1 MRHGSPRTLGAEE
14 EFHLVDLKTRRLTAR
29 ASELLAE
36 LTADYVAELQR
47 CVVETNTQVVDSL
60 GGLRDELVRQRK
72 VLVETAS
79 ELGIGIV
86 AAGAVPLAVPAEMRV
101 TKTPRYRQ
109 MLADYQLL
117 AREQLI
123 CGTQVHVGVGDRNEA
138 VAVGHRVAAY
148 LPTLLALSASSPF
161 ASDGSDTGYSSM
173 RTLVWQR
180 WPTTGLAAPAQ
191 SAEEYD
197 QLVKDLVASG
207 VITDAGMVYFD
218 VRPAISAP
226 TLELRVCDSCPSVD
240 TVVLIAGLF
249 RALVEREVEAARTGL
264 AATILSPTL
273 GRAALWRAARS
284 GLEGELVDV
293 SGVASRPASEVVT
306 ELVDSLRPQLEDNGD
321 WDTVSELSRQAL
333 ITGTSS
339 ARQRRALR
347 RRGRLTDVVDQLIAE
362 TASRGQSTAAAVD
375 VDPTLLFGY
384 QSGSEAVVGAA
395 RGNPEENP
403 EEIYD
408 EAVDADGQ
416 PRQHYRTV
424 LDTVAR
430 LGAAQLRSREAGI
443 EQEQRA
449 DNITFRVTGQSRA
462 QLFPVDLVPRMVTAD
477 EWAQLSEGLAQRAR
491 ALDAFLR
498 DIYSE
503 QAIVGDGIIGMQAL
517 DRAPGF
523 RSTGRVAGN
532 TVRAHI
538 SGTDIVCDRPGRWMV
553 LEDNLRVPS
562 GVAYGI
568 VNHRL
573 LSKHVPELQPPAA
586 IEDAART
593 GQMLLETL
601 RAAAPAHAPDDPTVV
616 LLSAGWEDSA
626 WFEHTFL
633 AEEMDVAL
641 VQPSDLSVRD
651 AKLVHHVGSNVRR
664 IDVVYAR
671 MDEDMLLSSTGY
683 DGARLRSGLLGA
695 ISDGNLTIANALANG
710 VADDK
715 AIYAYVPTMIEYYL
729 GENPKLAQVPTWIC
743 AEREQRDFVLAN
755 LGDLVVKPIDGLGG
769 SGVLIGPEA
778 SDAALEARRRE
789 LVTQPE
795 RFIAQELVGLSTH
808 PTFDG
813 DGLYPHHVDLRAFVH
828 LRPGASGSVSAH
840 VMPAALTRVGSRGSR
855 IVNSS
860 SGGGSKDT
868 WILAASA
875 DESEQARINGSG

>member
-1 MRHGSPRTLGAEE
+1 MRRSSPRTLGAEE

-29 ASELLAE
+29 APELLGE
-36 LTADYVAELQR
+36 LDENYVAELQR
-47 CVVETNTQVVDSL
+47 CVVETNTLVVDSL
-60 GGLRDELVRQRK
+60 EGLRDEIVRHRK
-72 VLVETAS
+72 VLVETAT

-86 AAGAVPLAVPAEMRV
+86 AAGAVPLSVPAEMRV
-101 TKTPRYRQ
+101 TRTPRYRQ

-123 CGTQVHVGVGDRNEA
+123 CGTQIHVGIDDRDAA
-138 VAVGHRVAAY
+138 VAVAYRVAAY

-173 RTLVWQR
+173 RTLIWQR
-180 WPTTGLAAPAQ
+180 WPTTGLAAPVQ

-197 QLVKDLVASG
+197 KLVADLVASG
-207 VITDAGMVYFD
+207 VISDARMVYFD
-218 VRPAISAP
+218 VRPANFVP

-240 TVVLIAGLF
+240 TVLLIAGIF
-249 RALVEREVEAARTGL
+249 RALVERELEAAEKGIP
-264 AATILSPTL
+264 ATVLSPAV

-293 SGVASRPASEVVT
+293 RGPVSRPASEVVSG
-306 ELVDSLRPQLEDNGD
+306 LVDALRPQLEHNGD

-333 ITGTSS
+333 ILGTSS

-347 RRGRLTDVVDQLIAE
+347 GRGRLTDVVDQLIVE
-362 TASRGQSTAAAVD
+362 TASRQRSTQDIPVAIRD
-375 VDPTLLFGY
+375 DPSLLFGY
-384 QSGSEAVVGAA
+384 HLGSKPISSAA
-395 RGNPEENP
+395 RADLDDC
-403 EEIYD
+403 YD
-408 EAVDADGQ
+408 EAVDADGK
-416 PRQHYRTV
+416 PRQAYKTV
-424 LDTVAR
+424 LDAIAR
-430 LGAAQLRSREAGI
+430 LGVAQLRSREADI

-462 QLFPVDLVPRMVTAD
+462 QLFPVDLVPRVVTAQD
-477 EWAQLSEGLAQRAR
+477 WGRLSEGLAQRAR

-498 DIYSE
+498 DVYSE
-503 QAIVGDGIIGMQAL
+503 QAIVSDGIIGVQAL

-523 RSTGRVAGN
+523 RSTGRVAGD

-538 SGTDIVCDRPGRWMV
+538 SGTDIVCDGAGRWMV

-562 GVAYGI
+562 GVAYAI

-573 LSKHVPELQPPAA
+573 IDKHFPEMQPPVP
-586 IEDAART
+586 IEDP
-593 GQMLLETL
+593 GQAPRMLLETL
-601 RAAAPAHAPDDPTVV
+601 RAAAPAHAPDEPVV
-616 LLSAGWEDSA
+616 VMLSAGWKDSA

-633 AEEMDVAL
+633 AEEMDVPL
-641 VQPSDLSVRD
+641 VQPADLTVRD
-651 AKLVHHVGSNVRR
+651 GKLVQHVGSNVRR

-683 DGARLRSGLLGA
+683 NNGPLRPGLLAA
-695 ISDGNLTIANALANG
+695 IKDGHLTIANSLANG

-715 AIYAYVPTMIEYYL
+715 AIYAYVPAMIEYYL
-729 GENPKLAQVPTWIC
+729 GEKPLLAQVPTWIC
-743 AEREQRDFVLAN
+743 AERDQRDFVLAN

-778 SDAALEARRRE
+778 SEEALEARRRE
-789 LVTQPE
+789 LEAQPE
-795 RFIAQELVGLSTH
+795 RFVAQEPINLSTH

-828 LRPGASGSVSAH
+828 LRPGAGGSAGSVEAH
-840 VMPAALTRVGSRGSR
+840 VMPAALTRVGVRGSR

-868 WILAASA
+868 WILN
-875 DESEQARINGSG
+875 EQAPFEGGQ

>member
-1 MRHGSPRTLGAEE
+1 MRRVSPRTLGAEE

-29 ASELLAE
+29 APELLAE
-36 LTADYVAELQR
+36 LTEEYVAELQR
-47 CVVETNTQVVDSL
+47 CVVETNTRVVDSL
-60 GGLRDELVRQRK
+60 EGLRDELVRHRL
-72 VLVETAS
+72 VLVETAA
-79 ELGIGIV
+79 ELGIGVV
-86 AAGAVPLAVPAEMRV
+86 AAGAVPLSVPAEMQV
-101 TKTPRYRQ
+101 TKTARYRQ

-123 CGTQVHVGVGDRNEA
+123 CGTQVHVGVADRDQA
-138 VAVGHRVAAY
+138 VAVAHRVAAY
-148 LPTLLALSASSPF
+148 LPILLALSASSPF
-161 ASDGSDTGYSSM
+161 AADGSDTGYSSM
-173 RTLVWQR
+173 RTLIWQR
-180 WPTTGLAAPAQ
+180 WPTTGLAAPVQ

-197 QLVKDLVASG
+197 QLVNDLVASG

-218 VRPAISAP
+218 VRPSNSAP
-226 TLELRVCDSCPSVD
+226 TLELRLCDSCPSVD
-240 TVVLIAGLF
+240 TIVLIAGLF
-249 RALVEREVEAARTGL
+249 RALVEREAEAARAGTP
-264 AATILSPTL
+264 ATILSPAL

-284 GLEGELVDV
+284 GLEGDLVDV
-293 SGVASRPASEVVT
+293 SAPASRPAAEVVT
-306 ELVDSLRPQLEDNGD
+306 ELVDSLRPQLEDSGD

-333 ITGTSS
+333 IAGTSS

-362 TASRGQSTAAAVD
+362 TAGRLPATATTVD
-375 VDPTLLFGY
+375 DDPTLLFGY
-384 QSGSEAVVGAA
+384 QPGGDAVGGV
-395 RGNPEENP
+395 RGNLD
-403 EEIYD
+403 ITYD
-408 EAVDADGQ
+408 EAVDADGR
-416 PRQHYRTV
+416 PRLHYRSV
-424 LDTVAR
+424 LDIIAA
-430 LGAAQLRSREAGI
+430 LGVAQLRAREAGI

-449 DNITFRVTGQSRA
+449 DKITFRVTGQSRA
-462 QLFPVDLVPRMVTAD
+462 QLFPLDLVPRMVTAD

-503 QAIVGDGIIGMQAL
+503 QAIVADGILGVQAL

-523 RSTGRVAGN
+523 RSTGRLAGN

-538 SGTDIVCDRPGRWMV
+538 SGTDVVCDRAGRWMV

-562 GVAYGI
+562 GTAYAI

-586 IEDAART
+586 TENAGR
-593 GQMLLETL
+593 GPQMLLETL
-601 RAAAPAHAPDDPTVV
+601 RAAAPTHASDDPTVV

-633 AEEMDVAL
+633 SEEMGVAL

-651 AKLVHHVGSNVRR
+651 QKLVQHIGSNVRT
-664 IDVVYAR
+664 IDVIYAR

-683 DGARLRSGLLGA
+683 DGAPLRPGLLGA
-695 ISDGNLTIANALANG
+695 ITDGNLTIANALANG

-715 AIYAYVPTMIEYYL
+715 AIYAYVPAMIEYYL
-729 GENPKLAQVPTWIC
+729 GESPKLAQVPTWIC

-755 LGDLVVKPIDGLGG
+755 LGDMVVKPIDGLGG

-778 SDAALEARRRE
+778 SDAALEARRAE

-795 RFIAQELVGLSTH
+795 RFIAQELVALSTH

-828 LRPGASGSVSAH
+828 LRAGAGDSVSAH
-840 VMPAALTRVGSRGSR
+840 VIPAALTRVASRGSR

-860 SGGGSKDT
+860 SGGGGKDT
-868 WILAASA
+868 WILTASSA
-875 DESEQARINGSG
+875 GRG

>member
-1 MRHGSPRTLGAEE
+1 MRRSSPRTLGAEE

-29 ASELLAE
+29 APELLGE
-36 LTADYVAELQR
+36 LDENYVAELQR
-47 CVVETNTQVVDSL
+47 CVVETNTLVVDSL
-60 GGLRDELVRQRK
+60 EGLRDEIVRHRK
-72 VLVETAS
+72 VLVETAT

-86 AAGAVPLAVPAEMRV
+86 AAGAVPLSVPAEMRV
-101 TKTPRYRQ
+101 TRTPRYRQ

-123 CGTQVHVGVGDRNEA
+123 CGTQIHVGIDDRDAA
-138 VAVGHRVAAY
+138 VAVAYRVAAY

-173 RTLVWQR
+173 RTLIWQR
-180 WPTTGLAAPAQ
+180 WPTTGLAAPVQ

-197 QLVKDLVASG
+197 KLVADLVASG
-207 VITDAGMVYFD
+207 VISDARMVYFD
-218 VRPAISAP
+218 VRPANFVP

-240 TVVLIAGLF
+240 TVLLIAGIF
-249 RALVEREVEAARTGL
+249 RALVERELEAAEKGIP
-264 AATILSPTL
+264 ATVLSPAV

-293 SGVASRPASEVVT
+293 RGPVSRPASEVVSG
-306 ELVDSLRPQLEDNGD
+306 LVDALRPQLEHNGD

-333 ITGTSS
+333 ILGTSS

-347 RRGRLTDVVDQLIAE
+347 GRGRLTDVVDQLIVE
-362 TASRGQSTAAAVD
+362 TASRQRSTQDIPVAIRD
-375 VDPTLLFGY
+375 DPSLLFGY
-384 QSGSEAVVGAA
+384 HLGSKPISSAA
-395 RGNPEENP
+395 RADLDDG
-403 EEIYD
+403 YD
-408 EAVDADGQ
+408 EAVDADGK
-416 PRQHYRTV
+416 PRQAYKTV
-424 LDTVAR
+424 LDAIAR
-430 LGAAQLRSREAGI
+430 LGVAQLRSREADI

-449 DNITFRVTGQSRA
+449 DNITFRVSGQSRA
-462 QLFPVDLVPRMVTAD
+462 QLFPVDLVPRVVTAQD
-477 EWAQLSEGLAQRAR
+477 WGRLSEGLAQRAR

-498 DIYSE
+498 DVYSE
-503 QAIVGDGIIGMQAL
+503 QAIVSDGIIGVQAL

-523 RSTGRVAGN
+523 RSTGRVAGD

-538 SGTDIVCDRPGRWMV
+538 SGTDIVCDGAGRWMV

-562 GVAYGI
+562 GVAYAI

-573 LSKHVPELQPPAA
+573 IDKHFPEMQPPVP
-586 IEDAART
+586 IEDP
-593 GQMLLETL
+593 GQAPRMLLETL
-601 RAAAPAHAPDDPTVV
+601 RAAAPAHAPDEPVV
-616 LLSAGWEDSA
+616 VMLSAGWKDSA

-633 AEEMDVAL
+633 AEEMDVPL
-641 VQPSDLSVRD
+641 VQPADLTVRD
-651 AKLVHHVGSNVRR
+651 GKLVQHVGSNVRR

-683 DGARLRSGLLGA
+683 NNGPLRPGLLAA
-695 ISDGNLTIANALANG
+695 IKDGHLTIANSLANG

-715 AIYAYVPTMIEYYL
+715 AIYAYVPAMIEYYL
-729 GENPKLAQVPTWIC
+729 GEKPLLAQVPTWIC
-743 AEREQRDFVLAN
+743 AERDQRDFVLAN

-778 SDAALEARRRE
+778 SEEALEARRRE
-789 LVTQPE
+789 LEAQPE
-795 RFIAQELVGLSTH
+795 RFVAQEPINLSTH

-828 LRPGASGSVSAH
+828 LRPGAGGSAGSVEAH
-840 VMPAALTRVGSRGSR
+840 VMPAALTRVGVRGSR

-868 WILAASA
+868 WILN
-875 DESEQARINGSG
+875 EQAPFEGGQ

>member
-1 MRHGSPRTLGAEE
+1 MSPRTLGVEE

-29 ASELLAE
+29 APELLAE
-36 LTADYVAELQR
+36 LSDDYVAELQR
-47 CVVETNTQVVDSL
+47 CVVETNTRVVDSL
-60 GGLRDELVRQRK
+60 DGLRGELVDHRR
-72 VLVETAS
+72 VLVDTAA
-79 ELGIGIV
+79 ELGIGVV
-86 AAGAVPLAVPAEMRV
+86 AAGAMPLSVPAEMRV
-101 TKTPRYRQ
+101 TKTARYRQ

-123 CGTQVHVGVGDRNEA
+123 CGTQIHVGVEDRDEA
-138 VAVGHRVAAY
+138 VAVAHRVAAY

-180 WPTTGLAAPAQ
+180 WPTTGLAAPVH

-197 QLVKDLVASG
+197 ELVTNLVASG
-207 VITDAGMVYFD
+207 VIADAGMVYFD
-218 VRPAISAP
+218 VRPSNSAP

-240 TVVLIAGLF
+240 TIVLIAGLF
-249 RALVEREVEAARTGL
+249 RALVEREVDASRAGTP
-264 AATILSPTL
+264 ATILSPAL

-284 GLEGELVDV
+284 GLEGDLVDV
-293 SGVASRPASEVVT
+293 SAPASKPAAEVVT
-306 ELVDSLRPQLEDNGD
+306 ELVHSLRPQLEDSGD
-321 WDTVSELSRQAL
+321 WDIVSELTREVL
-333 ITGTSS
+333 VVGTSS

-362 TASRGQSTAAAVD
+362 TAGRWSSTATAVGD
-375 VDPTLLFGY
+375 DPTLLFGY
-384 QSGSEAVVGAA
+384 QPGSDPVVRVAG
-395 RGNPEENP
+395 GSVDVS
-403 EEIYD
+403 YD
-408 EAVDADGQ
+408 EAVDADGH
-416 PRQHYRTV
+416 PRQRYRSA
-424 LDTVAR
+424 LDTIAG
-430 LGAAQLRSREAGI
+430 LGVAQLRSREVAI

-449 DNITFRVTGQSRA
+449 ENITFRVTGQSRA
-462 QLFPVDLVPRMVTAD
+462 QLFPLDLIPRMVAAD
-477 EWAQLSEGLAQRAR
+477 EWAPLSEGLGQRAR

-503 QAIVGDGIIGMQAL
+503 QAIVADGIIGVQAL

-523 RSTGRVAGN
+523 RSTGRLAGN
-532 TVRAHI
+532 TVRAHV
-538 SGTDIVCDRPGRWMV
+538 SGTDLVCDRAGRWMV

-562 GVAYGI
+562 GTGYAI

-573 LSKHVPELQPPAA
+573 LSKHLPELQPPAA
-586 IEDAART
+586 IEVADRAP
-593 GQMLLETL
+593 QMLLETL
-601 RAAAPAHAPDDPTVV
+601 RAAAPPHAPDEPAVV

-633 AEEMDVAL
+633 ADEMGVAL
-641 VQPSDLSVRD
+641 VQPSDLSVCD
-651 AKLVHHVGSNVRR
+651 GKLLRHIGSDIQR

-683 DGARLRSGLLGA
+683 DGAPLRPGLLGA
-695 ISDGNLTIANALANG
+695 ITDGHLTIANALANG

-715 AIYAYVPTMIEYYL
+715 AIYPYVPAMIQYYL
-729 GENPKLAQVPTWIC
+729 GEKPKLSQVPTWIC
-743 AEREQRDFVLAN
+743 GERAQRDFVLAN

-778 SDAALEARRRE
+778 TDAALEARRRE

-795 RFIAQELVGLSTH
+795 RFVAQLLVDLSTH

-813 DGLYPHHVDLRAFVH
+813 EGLYPHHVDLRAFVH
-828 LRPGASGSVSAH
+828 LRAGTAGSVSTHIA
-840 VMPAALTRVGSRGSR
+840 PAALTRVASRGSR

-860 SGGGSKDT
+860 YGGGSKDT
-868 WILAASA
+868 WILAAPRTG
-875 DESEQARINGSG
+875 EG

>member
-1 MRHGSPRTLGAEE
+1 MRRVPPRTLGVEE

-29 ASELLAE
+29 APELLAE
-36 LTADYVAELQR
+36 LSDHYVAELQR
-47 CVVETNTQVVDSL
+47 CVVETNTRVVDSL
-60 GGLRDELVRQRK
+60 DGLRGELVDHRR
-72 VLVETAS
+72 VLVDTAT
-79 ELGIGIV
+79 ELGIGVV
-86 AAGAVPLAVPAEMRV
+86 AAGAMPLSVPAEMQV
-101 TKTPRYRQ
+101 TKTARYRQ

-123 CGTQVHVGVGDRNEA
+123 CGTQVHVGVDNRDEA
-138 VAVGHRVAAY
+138 VAVAHRVAAY

-180 WPTTGLAAPAQ
+180 WPTTGLAAPVQ
-191 SAEEYD
+191 SAEQYD
-197 QLVKDLVASG
+197 ALVRDLVASG

-218 VRPAISAP
+218 VRPSNSAP

-240 TVVLIAGLF
+240 TIVLIAGLF
-249 RALVEREVEAARTGL
+249 RALVEREVDAARAGTP
-264 AATILSPTL
+264 ATILSPAL

-284 GLEGELVDV
+284 GLEGDLVDV
-293 SGVASRPASEVVT
+293 TVPASRPAAEVVT
-306 ELVDSLRPQLEDNGD
+306 ELVGSLRPQLEDSGD
-321 WDTVSELSRQAL
+321 WDVVSQLTRQVLAL
-333 ITGTSS
+333 GTSA

-362 TASRGQSTAAAVD
+362 TAGRWPSTATAVGG
-375 VDPTLLFGY
+375 DPTLLFGY
-384 QSGSEAVVGAA
+384 HPGSDPAVRVAP
-395 RGNPEENP
+395 GNVDVS
-403 EEIYD
+403 YD
-408 EAVDADGQ
+408 EAVDTDGHA
-416 PRQHYRTV
+416 RQRYRTV
-424 LDTVAR
+424 LDTIAR
-430 LGAAQLRSREAGI
+430 LGVAQLRFREGCI

-462 QLFPVDLVPRMVTAD
+462 QLFPLDLVPRMVAAD
-477 EWAQLSEGLAQRAR
+477 EWAQLCEGLGQRAR

-503 QAIVGDGIIGMQAL
+503 QAIVVDGIIGVQAL

-523 RSTGRVAGN
+523 RSTGRLAGD
-532 TVRAHI
+532 TVRANV
-538 SGTDIVCDRPGRWMV
+538 SGTDLVCDRAGRWMV

-562 GVAYGI
+562 GTGYAI

-573 LSKHVPELQPPAA
+573 LSKHLSELQPPAA
-586 IEDAART
+586 IEDVDRAP
-593 GQMLLETL
+593 QMLLETL
-601 RAAAPAHAPDDPTVV
+601 RAAAPPHASDDPVVV
-616 LLSAGWEDSA
+616 LLSSGWEDSA

-633 AEEMDVAL
+633 ADEMGVAL

-651 AKLVHHVGSNVRR
+651 GKLLRHIGSDVQR

-671 MDEDMLLSSTGY
+671 MDEDMLLTSTGY
-683 DGARLRSGLLGA
+683 DGAPLRPGLLAA
-695 ISDGNLTIANALANG
+695 ISDGHLTVANALANG

-715 AIYAYVPTMIEYYL
+715 AIYTYVPAMIEYYL
-729 GENPKLAQVPTWIC
+729 GEKPMLAQVPTWIC
-743 AEREQRDFVLAN
+743 GERAQRDFVLAN

-795 RFIAQELVGLSTH
+795 RFIAQEFVALSTH

-813 DGLYPHHVDLRAFVH
+813 DGIYPHHVDLRAFVH
-828 LRPGASGSVSAH
+828 LRAGIGGSPSAH
-840 VMPAALTRVGSRGSR
+840 VIPAALTRVASRGSR

-868 WILAASA
+868 WVLAAPKTG
-875 DESEQARINGSG
+875 EG